1 MKFVCCRF
9 VLTLGLLAGLAA
21 CGDDSQPLPDS
32 ANAGPNA
39 GAGPESIALL
49 DGNALPLADLE
60 GRWVFVNYWA
70 EWCAPCREEIPEL
83 NALQAEEGDR
93 VLVLGVN
100 FDQLPVDVMGPQAE
114 KLGIRFAVAAE
125 DPRDLLG
132 ITLPEVLPST
142 YVFDPE
148 GRKKG
153 VLIGPQ
159 NLDQLRRA
167 MQSSMEES
175 GRGQSQ

>member
-1 MKFVCCRF
+1 MKLVHSRLVF
-9 VLTLGLLAGLAA
+9 LLGLIVLLAA
-21 CGDDSQPLPDS
+21 CADDSRSPPDP
-32 ANAGPNA
+32 ANATADGI
-39 GAGPESIALL
+39 ELL
-49 DGNALPLADLE
+49 DGSTLPLADFE

-83 NALQAEEGDR
+83 NALQEEAGDR

-100 FDQLPVDVMGPQAE
+100 FDQLPVAVMGPQAE

-142 YVFDPE
+142 YVFDPQ
-148 GRKKG
+148 GNQAG
-153 VLIGPQ
+153 VLLGPQ
-159 NLDQLRRA
+159 DLDQLRAA
-167 MQSSMEES
+167 MQE
-175 GRGQSQ
+175 G

>member
-1 MKFVCCRF
+1 MRRVIARS
-9 VLTLGLLAGLAA
+9 VIILGL
-21 CGDDSQPLPDS
+21 S
-32 ANAGPNA
+32 
-39 GAGPESIALL
+39 ALL
-49 DGNALPLADLE
+49 SACADDPQPARYVGDAATDTGVQGIPLIDGRTLALSEMD

-83 NALQAEEGDR
+83 NTLQAEEGER

-100 FDQLPVDVMGPQAE
+100 FDQLPVEVMGPQAE

-132 ITLPEVLPST
+132 IALPQVLPST

-148 GRKKG
+148 GRPIG
-153 VLIGPQ
+153 VLLGPQ
-159 NLDQLRRA
+159 DLDQLRAA
-167 MQSSMEES
+167 MQE
-175 GRGQSQ
+175 G

>member
-1 MKFVCCRF
+1 MTFRDLRF
-9 VLTLGLLAGLAA
+9 TLTLGLGLLALLSA
-21 CGDDSQPLPDS
+21 CGDGPQSGS
-32 ANAGPNA
+32 VEATANTGVATEA
-39 GAGPESIALL
+39 IELL
-49 DGNALPLADLE
+49 DGSTLPLSSFE

-83 NALQAEEGDR
+83 NTLQAEEGER

-100 FDQLPVDVMGPQAE
+100 FDQLPAEVMGPQAE

-148 GRKKG
+148 GNQVG
-153 VLIGPQ
+153 VLLGPQ
-159 NLDQLRRA
+159 DLDQLRAA
-167 MQSSMEES
+167 MQAD
-175 GRGQSQ
+175 SQEG

>member
-1 MKFVCCRF
+1 MKFVCSRL
-9 VLTLGLLAGLAA
+9 VLSLGLLLGLAGCA
-21 CGDDSQPLPDS
+21 EDAQPLSDS
-32 ANAGPNA
+32 VQAGSPADAGPDA
-39 GAGPESIALL
+39 IALL
-49 DGNALPLADLE
+49 DGTSLALSDLE

-83 NALQAEEGDR
+83 NILQAEEGDR

-132 ITLPEVLPST
+132 ITLPQVLPST
-142 YVFDPE
+142 YVFDPD
-148 GRKKG
+148 GRKMG

-159 NLDQLRRA
+159 NLEQLRAA
-167 MQSSMEES
+167 MQSAPQPSVEA
-175 GRGQSQ
+175 G

>member
-1 MKFVCCRF
+1 MKFLSFRL
-9 VLTLGLLAGLAA
+9 VLTLGLLAFLAA
-21 CGDDSQPLPDS
+21 CTDDSQSPSGS
-32 ANAGPNA
+32 ADASVNTTAD
-39 GAGPESIALL
+39 PESIALL
-49 DGNALPLADLE
+49 DGTTLALSGLK

-83 NALQAEEGDR
+83 NILQAEEGDR

-100 FDQLPVDVMGPQAE
+100 FDQLPVEVMGPQAE

-142 YVFDPE
+142 YVFDPD
-148 GRKKG
+148 GRQLG

-159 NLDQLRRA
+159 NLDQLRAA
-167 MQSSMEES
+167 MQPSINET
-175 GRGQSQ
+175 